1 MQTALADSDADAVP
15 PRSRRPERIRARGD
29 TARTRTLRLLAPA
42 AGLAVVLAMWEAI
55 VEAFD
60 IPGYILPPPSEF
72 LPTVV
77 TEWSQLW
84 SATLVTAEEVI
95 AGFLLGAIFS
105 IPLALLLA
113 SLRPVRETLYPL
125 IVFFQVVPKIA
136 VAPLM
141 IIWFGAGQSSVI
153 LLTFALCF
161 FPILVNSMAG
171 FSQLDPRKLY
181 ITRSMGASR
190 WQTFRYLR
198 VQSALPFI
206 FAGFRV
212 ASVLAVTGAIVG
224 QFVGSNAGL
233 GYLLE
238 ASTGILNTDLVFADV
253 VVLSVFGLLVNY
265 AVVLAEALLMPWNRR
280 QQS

>member
-1 MQTALADSDADAVP
+1 
-15 PRSRRPERIRARGD
+15 
-29 TARTRTLRLLAPA
+29 
-42 AGLAVVLAMWEAI
+42 VVLAMWEAI
-55 VEAFD
+55 VEAFR
-60 IPGYILPPPSEF
+60 IPQYILPPPSEF
-72 LPTVV
+72 LPFVV
-77 TEWSQLW
+77 TSWGQLW
-84 SATLVTAEEVI
+84 SATVVTAQEVV
-95 AGFLLGAIFS
+95 AGFLLGAVFS

-113 SLRPVRETLYPL
+113 SLRPVRDTLYPL

-141 IIWFGAGQSSVI
+141 IIWFGAGMSSVI

-198 VQSALPFI
+198 VQSAMPFI

-265 AVVLAEALLMPWNRR
+265 AVVLGEALLMPWNRR
-280 QQS
+280 QRS